1 MADQE
6 DQQLSQADA
15 DSAPAGDGSEEASSP
30 PPGGDA
36 SERPSQADS
45 DAAAEEPIAAPTPTS
60 QEEEPA
66 EQAAQAEAT
75 AEDNR
80 PDSTG
85 KPFDEIAAAMAAE
98 IEEAAQQSQAPAAAS
113 SPAAHPPPD
122 LSEATALELDAFQ
135 ESQGEIAIAQGIG
148 LLSNVELQVKIE
160 LGRAQKTVKEVLALG
175 SGSVVEL
182 DRLAGDP
189 VDVYVNERLL
199 ARGEVLVL
207 NDNLC
212 IRVNEIVSRESGAE
226 VA

>member
-45 DAAAEEPIAAPTPTS
+45 DAAEEDAAQT
-60 QEEEPA
+60 
-66 EQAAQAEAT
+66 QAAQAEAT

-98 IEEAAQQSQAPAAAS
+98 IEEAAQQSQSPAAAS